1 MIGLD
6 TNVIVR
12 LFVEDD
18 PDQARA
24 ARALVASRCSITSP
38 GFIDRVALCELV
50 WVLSSGQG
58 YRRGAIVDV
67 LETLLGSRDLRL
79 EDDEL
84 VRLAVRDFKSG
95 NADFADILM
104 GHVNRARGCD
114 ATATFDR
121 KAAKLSGFALVP
133 ATP

>member
-1 MIGLD
+1 GLD

-24 ARALVASRCSITSP
+24 ARSFVASRCSPASP

-58 YRRGAIVDV
+58 YGRAAIVDV
-67 LETLLGSRDLRL
+67 VETLLASQDLRL
-79 EDDEL
+79 EDDAL
-84 VRLAVRDFKSG
+84 VRLAVRDFQSSS
-95 NADFADILM
+95 ADFTDVLM
-104 GHVNRARGCD
+104 GHVNRARGCE

-121 KAAKLSGFALVP
+121 RAARRDGFLRVA
-133 ATP
+133 

>member
-18 PDQARA
+18 PKQARS
-24 ARALVASRCSITSP
+24 ARDLVSSRCSPEDP

-50 WVLSSGQG
+50 WVLASGHEYG
-58 YRRGAIVDV
+58 RAAIADV
-67 LETLLGSRDLRL
+67 VETLVASRDLRL
-79 EDDEL
+79 EDHDL
-84 VRLAVRDFKSG
+84 VRLALRDYRS
-95 NADFADILM
+95 NNVDFADILI
-104 GHVNRARGCD
+104 GHVNRARGCE

-121 KAAKLSGFALVP
+121 RAAKLNGFVRVS
-133 ATP
+133 

>member
-12 LFVEDD
+12 LFVDDD
-18 PDQARA
+18 PAQARA
-24 ARALVASRCSITSP
+24 ARAFVASRCSPATP

-58 YRRGAIVDV
+58 YGRAAIGDV
-67 LETLLGSRDLRL
+67 VETLLGSRDLRL
-79 EDDEL
+79 EDEDL
-84 VRLAVRDFKSG
+84 VRSTVRDYKSSSV
-95 NADFADILM
+95 DFADILM
-104 GHVNRARGCD
+104 GHVNRARGCE

-121 KAAKLSGFALVP
+121 KAARLAGFVRV
-133 ATP
+133 T

>member
-18 PDQARA
+18 PNQVRSARN
-24 ARALVASRCSITSP
+24 LVARQCSPENP

-50 WVLSSGQG
+50 WVLASGHEYG
-58 YRRGAIVDV
+58 RAAIADV
-67 LETLLGSRDLRL
+67 VETLVASRDLQL
-79 EDDEL
+79 EDHDL
-84 VRLAVRDFKSG
+84 VRLTLKDYRASNV
-95 NADFADILM
+95 DFADILI
-104 GHVNRARGCD
+104 GHVNRARGCE

-121 KAAKLSGFALVP
+121 KAAKLSGFIRV
-133 ATP
+133 T